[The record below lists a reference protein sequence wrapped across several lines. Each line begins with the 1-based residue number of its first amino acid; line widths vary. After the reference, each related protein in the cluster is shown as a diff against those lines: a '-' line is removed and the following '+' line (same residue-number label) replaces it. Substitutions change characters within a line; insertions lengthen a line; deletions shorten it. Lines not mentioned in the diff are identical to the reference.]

1 MTDVSNSW
9 LGMASQRMEWLSE
22 RQRVITE
29 NVANADTPG
38 YQARDV
44 EAFEDFLGARPGAEP
59 QVERAPQT
67 WGSSLDGNSV
77 VLEEQSLMSA
87 ETSGQ
92 FQLTSKLAKKAYT
105 MMSMVNGK

>member
-1 MTDVSNSW
+1 M
-9 LGMASQRMEWLSE
+9 
-22 RQRVITE
+22 
-29 NVANADTPG
+29 
-38 YQARDV
+38 
-44 EAFEDFLGARPGAEP
+44 
-59 QVERAPQT
+59 ERAPQT